1 MATTSQIYAPIF
13 RIGINDLP
21 LGGAMYSFPVSNT
34 QFLDIQDNDI
44 YVNGVQM
51 LSTITLQAPGLNQLA
66 RVFYTTYTLTN
77 LNNYANGTVEPTTT
91 STTTTAAPTTTTTT
105 TAP

>member
-13 RIGINDLP
+13 RVGINDLP
-21 LGGAMYSFPVSNT
+21 IGGAMYSFPVSST
-34 QFLDIQDNDI
+34 QFLDISSQGL
-44 YVNGVQM
+44 YVNDVLM
-51 LSTITLQAPGLNQLA
+51 NASITLQAPGLNQLS

-91 STTTTAAPTTTTTT
+91 TTTAAPTTTTTT

>member
-13 RIGINDLP
+13 RVGINDLP
-21 LGGAMYSFPVSNT
+21 AGGVLYSFPVSNT
-34 QFLDIQDNDI
+34 QYLDISSQGI
-44 YVNGVQM
+44 YVNGVLM
-51 LSTITLQAPGLNQLA
+51 NSTITLQAPGLNQLA

-91 STTTTAAPTTTTTT
+91 TTTT